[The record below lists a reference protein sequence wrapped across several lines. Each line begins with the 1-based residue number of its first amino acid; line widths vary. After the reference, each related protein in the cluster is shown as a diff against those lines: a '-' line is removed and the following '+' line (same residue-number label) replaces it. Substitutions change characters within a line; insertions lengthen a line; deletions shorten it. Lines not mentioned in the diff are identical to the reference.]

1 MIPQPSL
8 VTLAAALLA
17 VFLLPPTPARA
28 EAERIE
34 SADAP
39 RQYVD
44 LDFDWRFA
52 LLDDPASI
60 HRDFDDAAWRT
71 VQLPHDWSIEGP
83 FGPQHA
89 SGTGYAP
96 GGVGWYRK
104 HFTLDPKFKGRR
116 IAVEFDGV
124 YQNAQVW
131 INGHLVGG
139 RPYGYSSFQFD
150 LTPHLL
156 VNGDNAFE
164 GENVLAVRVDHG
176 KVADSRWY
184 TGSGIYRDVR
194 LRITNPLAVAHWG
207 TFVRTP
213 SVTAQSATVAVETSI
228 ENHNDRRSAAT
239 LRLTVLDASGAAIVT
254 HTSDAS
260 IEAHNVATLKNEL
273 AVPAPALWSP
283 DSPSLYTLRTE
294 LEGVA
299 AYEGGKVLDR
309 TETPFGIRKIRF
321 DPDRGF
327 FLNDVNMKLLGVC
340 LHHDAGCLG
349 AAVPPKVLERRLRLM
364 KELGANAVRTSHNPP
379 APELLDM
386 CDRLGL
392 LVQDEAFDE
401 FTPPKNKWV
410 HGRNVGQPSRFG
422 YGEIFE
428 DWSVRDV
435 QDMVRRDRNHPS
447 IIMWSIGNE
456 IDYPNDPFSHPVLG
470 NEYRPT
476 HPRAEN
482 LVADGERLVEAIKD
496 LDQTRYVTAA
506 LAKIEMTNAVGF
518 PELLDVVGYNYQE
531 QLYAA
536 DHKKYPQRIIYGS
549 ENDDNYRAWR
559 AVADNDY
566 ISGQFL
572 WTGIDYL
579 GEAPE
584 WPQRVFP
591 GGVADMA
598 GFRKPDF
605 AWRQALWQKKQRM
618 VYLAAVQ
625 RPAGERGGNSGR
637 RSGFGRRGGPPAEHW
652 NWSEGAPVRVLC
664 ATTCPMVV
672 LYLNGKPV
680 GKLDADSDQQ
690 GWRSVEIDYEPGT
703 LVASARTADGT
714 GEMATFTLR
723 TAGEPHHIELT
734 SDATTLAADGH
745 DVAHLTFTIVDE
757 HGVCIPN
764 AEHDVT
770 FEIEGPVRLLGIENG
785 ATAGDPQYQ
794 DNHCPALRGRGLAI
808 IQSQR
813 NAPGTATIRATT
825 PGLQPAELT
834 IETQ

>member
-1 MIPQPSL
+1 MSRRPINHFALAGAALVLSL
-8 VTLAAALLA
+8 TSLMGAAAEHIKS
-17 VFLLPPTPARA
+17 T
-28 EAERIE
+28 
-34 SADAP
+34 DAP

-52 LLDDPASI
+52 LLDEPAAI
-60 HRDFDDAAWRT
+60 HADFDDAAWRT

-96 GGVGWYRK
+96 GGIGWYRK
-104 HFTLDPKFKGRR
+104 HFTLDPNFKGRR

-131 INGHLVGG
+131 INGHYVGG
-139 RPYGYSSFQFD
+139 RPYGYSTFQCD
-150 LTPHLL
+150 LTPHLH
-156 VNGDNAFE
+156 FE
-164 GENVLAVRVDHG
+164 GENVLAVRVDHA

-228 ENHNDRRSAAT
+228 ENRKDTRSAAT
-239 LRLTVLDASGAAIVT
+239 LRLTVLDASGAEIAT
-254 HTSDAS
+254 HTSGAS

-321 DPDRGF
+321 EPDRGF

-364 KELGANAVRTSHNPP
+364 KELGANAIRTSHNPP

-422 YGEIFE
+422 YGEIFD
-428 DWSVRDV
+428 DWSQRDV

-456 IDYPNDPFSHPVLG
+456 IDYPNDPFSHAVLG
-470 NEYRPT
+470 DEYRPT

-482 LVADGERLVEAIKD
+482 LVPHGERLVDAIKD

-518 PELLDVVGYNYQE
+518 PEVLDVVGYNYQE

-536 DHKKYPQRIIYGS
+536 DHKQYPKRIIYGS
-549 ENDDNYRAWR
+549 ENDDNYFAWR

-566 ISGQFL
+566 IAGQFL

-598 GFRKPDF
+598 GFPKPDYF
-605 AWRQALWQKKQRM
+605 WRQALWTQSDDKPM
-618 VYLAAVQ
+618 IYLAATQ
-625 RPAGERGGNSGR
+625 RPQGERGGNSGR
-637 RSGFGRRGGPPAEHW
+637 RRNFGFGRRGGPPAEHW
-652 NWSEGAPVRVLC
+652 NWTDAAPVRVLC
-664 ATTCPMVV
+664 ATNCPKVG

-680 GKLDADSDQQ
+680 AELTSADDRQ
-690 GWRSVEIDYEPGT
+690 GWRSAEIDYEPGT
-703 LVASARTADGT
+703 LLATARNAEGT
-714 GEMATFTLR
+714 GELATFTLQ
-723 TAGEPHHIELT
+723 TAGEPHHVQLE

-745 DVAHLTFTIVDE
+745 DAAHITFTIVDE
-757 HGVCIPN
+757 HGVRVPN

-770 FEIEGPVRLLGIENG
+770 FEIEGPLRLLGIENG
-785 ATAGDPQYQ
+785 AAAGDPQYQ
-794 DNHCPALRGRGLAI
+794 DNHCPVLHGRGLAI
-808 IQSQR
+808 VQSQR
-813 NAPGTATIRATT
+813 NQAGAATIRATT